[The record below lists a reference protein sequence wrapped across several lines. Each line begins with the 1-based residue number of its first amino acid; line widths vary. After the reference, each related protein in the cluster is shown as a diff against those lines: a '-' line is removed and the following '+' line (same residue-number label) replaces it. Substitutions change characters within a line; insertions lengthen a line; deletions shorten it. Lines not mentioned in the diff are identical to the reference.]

1 MQKSRKSRRW
11 TAWDYVHAGCHFCVE
26 SSNPKLLS
34 RVWPSCMVN
43 DIEKFFRDAYRN
55 LLCYI
60 INIFFRWGETDK
72 EVFHAHF
79 ECVVEEKM
87 SAEINAI

>member
-1 MQKSRKSRRW
+1 
-11 TAWDYVHAGCHFCVE
+11 
-26 SSNPKLLS
+26 
-34 RVWPSCMVN
+34 MVN